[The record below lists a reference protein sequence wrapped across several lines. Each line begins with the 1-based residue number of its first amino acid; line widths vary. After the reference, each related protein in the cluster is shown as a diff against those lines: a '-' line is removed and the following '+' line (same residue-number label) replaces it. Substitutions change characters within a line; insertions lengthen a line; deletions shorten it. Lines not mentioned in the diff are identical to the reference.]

1 VISERCHAIL
11 LKGDHWSIVVASFAI
26 IWAGI
31 LIVTPPARAL
41 VPQPPPTVGQDG
53 KDVGWV
59 PTPDELI
66 DTMLTLADLTADD
79 YLVDLGSG
87 DGRTVIA
94 AAKRGAQAL
103 GVEYDAGLVNLS
115 RMRAYDAGV
124 SDRTT
129 FVNTDLF
136 EVALNDATV
145 ITLFLLP
152 DLNLKLRPTLLGLTP
167 GTRIVSNTWDMDDW
181 TADETVQIN
190 PCPGFCTALLWVV
203 PAQIGGT
210 WRDATGELIFTQEFQ
225 MVSGTVQR
233 EGRITDIT
241 DGRLR
246 GRHLMFSVQG
256 SQYSGH
262 LGATNDLIQGTV
274 TTDAHVVEW
283 LARR

>member
-1 VISERCHAIL
+1 MISERCHAIL
-11 LKGDHWSIVVASFAI
+11 LKGDHWSIVVASLAI

-103 GVEYDAGLVNLS
+103 GVEYDARLVALS
-115 RMRAYDAGV
+115 QMRAYDAGV

-129 FVNTDLF
+129 FVNADLF

-167 GTRIVSNTWDMDDW
+167 GTRIVSNTWDMGDW
-181 TADETVQIN
+181 TADETVQLN

-210 WRDATGELIFTQEFQ
+210 WRDATGELILTQEFQ
-225 MVSGTVQR
+225 MVSGTVQH

-262 LGATNDLIQGTV
+262 LGTTNDLIQGTV